1 MTAFILLLGIFLVI
15 GTVISLLVMRRKQ
28 TQEDYFIG
36 GRKIGGFVSALTYSS
51 TTYSAFMMV
60 GLVGLAYS
68 TGVGA
73 LIFELAYL
81 LGTIILLSF
90 YGRRIWSLSREQGLI
105 SPMEIF
111 SHRYGRPAGTLG
123 TLICF
128 VALVPYTS
136 VQVIGLGLILQAYG
150 GFGYGVGVIL
160 ASAIICLWAFIG
172 GLRGVALTDAVQGV
186 FMLGIAVVGV
196 FWVGRKFTGFELQTF
211 PNEFWTPVRFI
222 NLTLPWFFFALTN
235 PQVLQR
241 LFIPKDKS
249 SLRRMIVLFAVFGLL
264 YTLIVTFIGFGA
276 RYGSGVGL
284 LPVVADRDKVILE
297 VFALMAR
304 VLALPLALSI
314 IFASVSTANSIILT
328 LSSML
333 ARDVLREQRR
343 VWVGRIFIIV
353 LTVLICVFSLR
364 RPNYIVELSVTSSA
378 ILLCFVPLL
387 FGVFHYKRGGML
399 TGVLTCLSGAGTA
412 VVLGILKVPL
422 SSVYTL
428 LAAFCVFFI
437 VSLAERNKRKKISG
451 S

>member
-1 MTAFILLLGIFLVI
+1 VTAFILLMGVFLVT
-15 GTVISLLVMRRKQ
+15 GTVISLLVMRSKQ
-28 TQEDYFIG
+28 TQEEYFIG
-36 GRKIGGFVSALTYSS
+36 GRTIGGVVSALTYSS

-68 TGVGA
+68 TGAGA

-81 LGTIILLSF
+81 LGTVILLSI
-90 YGRRIWSLSREQGLI
+90 YGRRIWKMSREKQLI
-105 SPMEIF
+105 SPMELF
-111 SHRYGRPAGTLG
+111 SNRYGEITGTIG
-123 TLICF
+123 TLISF
-128 VALVPYTS
+128 VALIPYTA

-150 GFGYGVGVIL
+150 GFSYGAGVVV
-160 ASAIICLWAFIG
+160 ASVIICLWAFIG

-186 FMLGIAVVGV
+186 FMLGIAVAGV
-196 FWVGRKFTGFELQTF
+196 LWVGRTFTGFQLQSF

-241 LFIPKDKS
+241 LFIPKDGR
-249 SLRRMIVLFAVFGLL
+249 SLRRMIVLFAVFGLV

-276 RYGSGVGL
+276 RYASDAGL
-284 LPVVADRDKVILE
+284 FPVVADRDRVILE
-297 VFALMAR
+297 LFARMAR
-304 VLALPLALSI
+304 ALALPLALSV

-353 LTVLICVFSLR
+353 LTLIVCVFSLR
-364 RPNYIVELSVTSSA
+364 RPGYIVELSVSSSA
-378 ILLCFVPLL
+378 ILLCFLPLL
-387 FGVFHYKRGGML
+387 FGVFHYKRGGKL
-399 TGVLTCLSGAGTA
+399 TGVLTCLSGAGA
-412 VVLGILKVPL
+412 AIVLGILKVPL

-428 LAAFCVFFI
+428 LVAFGVFLI
-437 VSLAERNKRKKISG
+437 TSLFEPRS
-451 S
+451 